1 MKNQQKI
8 WDKIAPEWNKYRID
22 SKELNELLKGQKGR
36 ILDLGSGSGR
46 SLINLKTKGE
56 MYLVDFSEN
65 MIKLAKKR
73 AKNEKI
79 KAKFFVSDIS
89 KLPFKDNF
97 FDFAISIASLHCLTT
112 KRKRKKAVKEL
123 FRVLKSGA
131 KAKIAVWNKDTDR
144 YKNAPKVKYINWKN
158 KGKRYYY
165 LYDEKEVHKLF
176 KKVGFIIKKACKPN
190 KNIIFIVQK
199 P

>member
-73 AKNEKI
+73 ANLE
-79 KAKFFVSDIS
+79 
-89 KLPFKDNF
+89 NM
-97 FDFAISIASLHCLTT
+97 
-112 KRKRKKAVKEL
+112 
-123 FRVLKSGA
+123 RVAATPSM
-131 KAKIAVWNKDTDR
+131 
-144 YKNAPKVKYINWKN
+144 P
-158 KGKRYYY
+158 
-165 LYDEKEVHKLF
+165 
-176 KKVGFIIKKACKPN
+176 
-190 KNIIFIVQK
+190 
-199 P
+199 